1 MHLTSIEHIKRT
13 LFLLSS
19 SFFSWL
25 ILSLYRR
32 ILTADNTNPDILF
45 ATEFMLI
52 QMTASVA
59 ILFLFVPKASIIV
72 IHCKQRLA
80 IPGKRIA
87 VQLD

>member
-52 QMTASVA
+52 QMTASLA

-72 IHCKQRLA
+72 IHCKRRVA